1 MIKFLCCLNVSETL
15 ISRALIDMDK
25 SHEEFVTILTGKDK
39 YEKMKD
45 NLRSED
51 EEYKFMRLS
60 GVKSKI

>member
-60 GVKSKI
+60 CVKSKI